1 MAFQNILVNRVT
13 QYIHKHNQS
22 ISNFRGRHGETEG
35 VNFANPQEK
44 NCSNSPDKDD
54 WTMSLARLHADS
66 PPVKHESSLPDKVYT
81 E

>member
-35 VNFANPQEK
+35 VNFVNPQEY
-44 NCSNSPDKDD
+44 NCKQ
-54 WTMSLARLHADS
+54 LAGQRRLDNVLGSIARRFATS
-66 PPVKHESSLPDKVYT
+66 QT
-81 E
+81 